1 MGKEGGTFYIAI
13 FMPVVVKCFYGE
25 KICYDY
31 GLFSE
36 KGSIRF
42 SVRRN
47 AIGRFDM
54 RRILV
59 VDDEEMMRM
68 IARRILSKDYE
79 VLLAS
84 SGPEAIEVYEKEQPD
99 LILSDLLMPDM
110 NGFEMH
116 QILQEKYGKDVR
128 IMYMT
133 ADDAEDVEDK
143 GFDLGASDFIRKPF
157 RPESLLRRVEN
168 IMENLEQIS
177 SLTEEATI
185 DRLTG
190 LLNKDSS
197 AKVLAAA
204 CQKESGTLFMV
215 DLDSFKL
222 VNDLYGHD
230 MGDRVLKGFATIL
243 VSNTEVK
250 DIRCRVGGDE
260 FAMFVKGMKD
270 EAVLREMAARVNRQI
285 VAMAKELM
293 GEDMEIPLGA
303 SFGGVMVP
311 EQGRDY
317 DKLIQKADRALYIV
331 KKNGKHG
338 IGFHRD
344 ELAKKADEAVASL
357 EELHRICQVLEE
369 RNVKNS
375 ALWLDKDSFG
385 IAYRFMIRFIQSYHS
400 SVYRV
405 LVTLEKKDPAMG
417 DELFRRITDE
427 FGNVIDRSLRKSDFM
442 MQNRMNQFLVILPEL
457 QDEFAESVFARVRN
471 AWKESGYHDKTV
483 IRFDAEKVSGD
494 TGNIEEKRRIRL

>member
-36 KGSIRF
+36 KGSIHF

-230 MGDRVLKGFATIL
+230 MGDVVLR
-243 VSNTEVK
+243 EVGRRLGNLRQ
-250 DIRCRVGGDE
+250 DRCISVRMGGDE
-260 FAMFVKGMKD
+260 FLVIFKNATNEVAVRGIADLICKAMD
-270 EAVLREMAARVNRQI
+270 EPIDATLNT
-285 VAMAKELM
+285 
-293 GEDMEIPLGA
+293 EDGKTMSHTFNISASIGIAEIP
-303 SFGGVMVP
+303 SDTNDI
-311 EQGRDY
+311 ED
-317 DKLIQKADRALYIV
+317 LY
-331 KKNGKHG
+331 
-338 IGFHRD
+338 
-344 ELAKKADEAVASL
+344 KKADDAL
-357 EELHRICQVLEE
+357 YT
-369 RNVKNS
+369 VKHTS
-375 ALWLDKDSFG
+375 EKSSYLL
-385 IAYRFMIRFIQSYHS
+385 YREM
-400 SVYRV
+400 
-405 LVTLEKKDPAMG
+405 
-417 DELFRRITDE
+417 DE
-427 FGNVIDRSLRKSDFM
+427 FK
-442 MQNRMNQFLVILPEL
+442 
-457 QDEFAESVFARVRN
+457 
-471 AWKESGYHDKTV
+471 KTHNKQ
-483 IRFDAEKVSGD
+483 EQ
-494 TGNIEEKRRIRL
+494 